1 MKINVL
7 LLGVL
12 KYKDKQ
18 TGVDKYRVSYLL
30 NDSNAFQNTSNFI
43 GINELSFYTDCPLLF
58 ETVSHDDILQPAVFE
73 IIEKPNPS
81 NPLKMRMDIA
91 SVKLKNGTI
100 SLL

>member
-43 GINELSFYTDCPLLF
+43 
-58 ETVSHDDILQPAVFE
+58 V
-73 IIEKPNPS
+73 
-81 NPLKMRMDIA
+81 
-91 SVKLKNGTI
+91 
-100 SLL
+100 